1 MQHFLDYI
9 YQLLLGIMCWA
20 TVFLGKYLNI
30 RLKYIIYVYVLVILT
45 EI

>member
-9 YQLLLGIMCWA
+9 CQLFLEIMSWA

-30 RLKYIIYVYVLVILT
+30 LLKYIIYVYVLMILT